1 LLGHFDEIKDGLGV
15 HKAPSRYGAFTTDP
29 YSHTPGFT
37 GVQQPGMTGQ
47 VKEDVIARFFELG
60 VHVSNGELEFAPT
73 LLTRAEFLNEPETWT
88 YSAGGEIRHE
98 DIEAGCL
105 AFSVCTVPV
114 VYREAETLSI
124 TVHEQDGSRVE
135 IEGGRLGRALS
146 ESLFRREKR
155 IRKIVVGIPAGML
168 R

>member
-1 LLGHFDEIKDGLGV
+1 
-15 HKAPSRYGAFTTDP
+15 
-29 YSHTPGFT
+29 
-37 GVQQPGMTGQ
+37 MTGQ
-47 VKEDVIARFFELG
+47 VKEDVIARFYELG
-60 VHVSNGELEFAPT
+60 VHVGNGEIEFAPT
-73 LLTRAEFLNEPETWT
+73 LLKREEFLDEPETLT
-88 YSAGGEIRHE
+88 YSVGGEVRHE

-114 VYREAETLSI
+114 IYRQAEAPSI
-124 TVHEQDGSRVE
+124 TVHEQDGNRVE

-155 IRKIVVGIPAGML
+155 IRKIVVGIPEGML